1 MFAGYETKGSVSDK
15 VPRKENEVGGEGVDL
30 VDDALEE
37 ERFGVLVE
45 VDVADLDDAI
55 SVEGGGQVRD
65 GDRALDYVDLVACN
79 LPGVKGETGGGGAG
93 ANKEVAS
100 GEAGRL
106 GRGEAGHASMIPG

>member
-45 VDVADLDDAI
+45 VDVADLGDAI
-55 SVEGGGQVRD
+55 AVEGTRQVCD
-65 GDRALDYVDLVACN
+65 GDGSLDDVDLVAGDFA
-79 LPGVKGETGGGGAG
+79 GVESESGGGCSCSYEEIA
-93 ANKEVAS
+93 A
-100 GEAGRL
+100 GEA
-106 GRGEAGHASMIPG
+106 